1 VTFLL
6 PDAPLTSLDEY
17 LATDVGGLGLLRATE
32 LGPAATID
40 VVDRS
45 GLRGRGGGG
54 FPTGRKWRG
63 IAGAEGSAEQ
73 QDAGLRYVVVNGAE
87 GEPGTFKDRALLRA
101 NPYQLVEGAMI
112 AAFAV
117 GAAEVFIALK
127 RRFTREIE
135 RVTLAVQE
143 MQTAGICRDCSV
155 SVVEGPDDY
164 LYGEEKAMLEV
175 IEGKS
180 ALPRV
185 QPPYE
190 VGLFVQ
196 TNGRSNPTLVNN
208 VETLSNV
215 PHIVARGS
223 DWFRSHGTAGSP
235 GTVVCTVVG
244 DVRRPGV
251 GEVVLGT
258 PLAKVVDEIGGGAL
272 PGRRIK
278 AVMSGVS
285 NAVVTGD
292 LLDTPLDYESFRAIG
307 SGLGS
312 CGFVVFDDTACMV
325 EVARIFSAFLAVES
339 CGQCPPCKLGS
350 QEMTDRL
357 RHIESGKGSDEDV
370 TAIGSW
376 LLRVTDGNRCYL
388 AVEEQQVVSS
398 LLRAFPEEFAAHIEG
413 GRCPRPRE
421 VRLPKIV
428 DLADGRVTYEPF
440 AR

>member
-6 PDAPLTSLDEY
+6 PDAPLANLDEY
-17 LATDVGGLGLLRATE
+17 LATEVGGLGLLRATE

-40 VVDRS
+40 AVGRS

-54 FPTGRKWRG
+54 FPTGRKWQG
-63 IAGAEGSAEQ
+63 IAEQ

-101 NPYQLVEGAMI
+101 NPYQVVEGAMI

-117 GAAEVFIALK
+117 GAVEVFIALK

-175 IEGKS
+175 IEGKA

-196 TNGRSNPTLVNN
+196 TNGLSNPTLVNN

-215 PHIVARGS
+215 PYILARGS
-223 DWFRSHGTAGSP
+223 EWFRRLGTEASP

-244 DVRRPGV
+244 DVRRAGV
-251 GEVVLGT
+251 GEVPLGT
-258 PLAKVVDEIGGGAL
+258 SLAAVIDAVGGGPQ
-272 PGRRIK
+272 PGRTVK

-292 LLDTPLDYESFRAIG
+292 LLETPLDYEAFRAIG
-307 SGLGS
+307 SGIGS
-312 CGFVVFDDTACMV
+312 CGFIVFDETACMV
-325 EVARIFSAFLAVES
+325 EVARLFSAFLAAES

-357 RHIESGKGSDEDV
+357 RHIESGRGGDDDV
-370 TAIGSW
+370 TEIGRW

-398 LLRAFPEEFAAHIEG
+398 ILRAFPDEFAAHIEG
-413 GRCPRPRE
+413 GRCPRPRA
-421 VRLPKIV
+421 VPLPKIL
-428 DLADGRVTYEPF
+428 DLVDGRAIYDAE